1 MTGAPIS
8 ADVWIWPLDVASPAH
23 WLSEDET
30 ARAARFVTDTLQQRW
45 AASRA
50 GMRGILGQLLERPP
64 ESFVF
69 GAGEHGRPFL
79 QDKECP
85 YSFNLSHSEG
95 LAALVICEAVAGV
108 DIERVRPLHQDVA
121 DMFFSPAEN
130 EALDSLGEDGRAE
143 GFYRCWTA
151 KEAVLK
157 ALGSGL
163 SISGKSFTVDFTG
176 PAAPVLVEANWKDRE
191 MGDWQLA
198 AFEPEAGFAGA
209 VAARTSRSLRVTLKR
224 WEFPG

>member
-1 MTGAPIS
+1 MMGAAIS
-8 ADVWIWPLDVASPAH
+8 ADVWIWSLDVTSPAQ

-30 ARAARFVTDTLQQRW
+30 VRAARFATDTLKQRW

-50 GMRGILGQLLERPP
+50 GMRGVLGAVLKRSP
-64 ESFVF
+64 ESLVF
-69 GAGEHGRPFL
+69 GAGDHGRPFL
-79 QDKECP
+79 QNVDCP
-85 YSFNLSHSEG
+85 YSFNLSHSDG

-108 DIERVRPLHQDVA
+108 DIERVRPLYRDVA

-130 EALDSLGEDGRAE
+130 EALRQLDEGKRAE

-163 SISGKSFTVDFTG
+163 SISGKSFTVDFSG
-176 PAAPVLVEANWKDRE
+176 PGAPRLIDANWKDRE
-191 MGDWQLA
+191 TGDWQLA
-198 AFEPEAGFAGA
+198 AFEPEAGFAGV
-209 VAARTSRSLRVTLKR
+209 VAARTGQPLRVALKH
-224 WEFPG
+224 WAFEA

>member
-1 MTGAPIS
+1 MTGAAIS

-30 ARAARFVTDTLQQRW
+30 ARAARFATDTLKQRW

-50 GMRGILGQLLERPP
+50 GMRGILGTVLERAP
-64 ESFVF
+64 ESLVF

-79 QDKECP
+79 EGVDCP

-108 DIERVRPLHQDVA
+108 DIERVRPLYRDVA

-130 EALDSLGEDGRAE
+130 EALKAMDEAERAE

-163 SISGKSFTVDFTG
+163 SISGKSFTVDFAG
-176 PAAPVLVEANWKDRE
+176 PGAPALIEANWKGRE
-191 MGDWQLA
+191 TGDWQMA

-209 VAARTSRSLRVTLKR
+209 VAVRTARAVRVTLKR
-224 WEFPG
+224 WVFPG

>member
-1 MTGAPIS
+1 MTGAAIS

-23 WLSEDET
+23 WLSEEET
-30 ARAARFVTDTLQQRW
+30 ARAARFATDTLKQRW

-50 GMRGILGQLLERPP
+50 GMRGVLGAVLKRTP
-64 ESFVF
+64 ESLVF
-69 GAGEHGRPFL
+69 GVGEHGRPFL
-79 QDKECP
+79 RGVDCP

-95 LAALVICEAVAGV
+95 LAALVICEAEAGV
-108 DIERVRPLHQDVA
+108 DIERVRPLYRDVA

-130 EALDSLGEDGRAE
+130 EALKQLDEAKRAE

-163 SISGKSFTVDFTG
+163 SISGKSFTVDFSG
-176 PAAPVLVEANWKDRE
+176 PGAPRLVEAHWKDLE
-191 MGDWQLA
+191 TGDWQLA
-198 AFEPEAGFAGA
+198 AFEPEMGFAGV
-209 VAARTSRSLRVTLKR
+209 VAARTGRPLRVALKR
-224 WEFPG
+224 WAFEA